1 MGKRIIAF
9 IVLILTIGCAEY
21 HLPDPNIG
29 STASF
34 EEKLESI
41 DKWLAELADKR
52 KFNGSIVISRNSTP
66 LLMNAYGYAD
76 RERTIPLTKR
86 SCFRLAS
93 VSKQFTAM
101 AMMLL
106 KERGLLEFDDLVKNF
121 LPEFPYSS
129 VSIRHLL
136 THTSGIPDYEDLV
149 LSHYL
154 SFFTFL
160 YFTTN
165 QSMDNLFYTG
175 DPGLFKD
182 RYDILTMKDVLSLV
196 VKYRDQ
202 KKFEPGERYSY
213 SNTGYVLLAYIVEMV
228 SGQDFET
235 FLSEN
240 IFEYLGMESSSVW
253 NLLSVPNKLPHRV
266 EGTNGNRLNDYTW
279 LDGIAGDGAVFVSAE
294 DFLKWD
300 RALAD
305 HTLVSPAVFKE
316 ATTPFITAS
325 GDTSYY
331 GFGWRISK
339 KGDLMN
345 HTGNWVGALTYIS
358 RRPEKGTMFVL
369 LDSSTNKYY
378 FEIRDKIIKILDDE
392 DLF

>member
-1 MGKRIIAF
+1 MGKCIIAF
-9 IVLILTIGCAEY
+9 IVLILTVGCAEY

-34 EEKLESI
+34 QEKLDSI

-52 KFNGSIVISRNSTP
+52 RFNGSIVISRNSTP

-76 RERTIPLTKR
+76 QERTIPLTER

-106 KERGLLEFDDLVKNF
+106 KERGLIEFDDLVKNF

-160 YFTTN
+160 FFTTG

-202 KKFEPGERYSY
+202 KKFEPGER
-213 SNTGYVLLAYIVEMV
+213 
-228 SGQDFET
+228 
-235 FLSEN
+235 
-240 IFEYLGMESSSVW
+240 
-253 NLLSVPNKLPHRV
+253 
-266 EGTNGNRLNDYTW
+266 
-279 LDGIAGDGAVFVSAE
+279 
-294 DFLKWD
+294 
-300 RALAD
+300 
-305 HTLVSPAVFKE
+305 
-316 ATTPFITAS
+316 
-325 GDTSYY
+325 
-331 GFGWRISK
+331 
-339 KGDLMN
+339 
-345 HTGNWVGALTYIS
+345 
-358 RRPEKGTMFVL
+358 
-369 LDSSTNKYY
+369 
-378 FEIRDKIIKILDDE
+378 
-392 DLF
+392 

>member
-1 MGKRIIAF
+1 MGKRIIVF

-34 EEKLESI
+34 QEKLDSI

-52 KFNGSIVISRNSTP
+52 RFNGSIVISRNSTP

-76 RERTIPLTKR
+76 RERTIPLTER

-106 KERGLLEFDDLVKNF
+106 KERGLIEFDHLVKNF

-154 SFFTFL
+154 SSFTFL
-160 YFTTN
+160 FFTTD

-175 DPGLFKD
+175 DPGLFKN

-228 SGQDFET
+228 SGQDF
-235 FLSEN
+235 
-240 IFEYLGMESSSVW
+240 
-253 NLLSVPNKLPHRV
+253 
-266 EGTNGNRLNDYTW
+266 
-279 LDGIAGDGAVFVSAE
+279 
-294 DFLKWD
+294 
-300 RALAD
+300 
-305 HTLVSPAVFKE
+305 
-316 ATTPFITAS
+316 
-325 GDTSYY
+325 
-331 GFGWRISK
+331 
-339 KGDLMN
+339 
-345 HTGNWVGALTYIS
+345 
-358 RRPEKGTMFVL
+358 
-369 LDSSTNKYY
+369 
-378 FEIRDKIIKILDDE
+378 
-392 DLF
+392 